1 MKASTL
7 NELKKELGNLG
18 SKELID
24 LCIRLA
30 KYKKDSKELLT
41 YLLFEADNEQAYI
54 EGVKADINLGFEE
67 INRSNLYLVKKGL
80 RKILRNTN
88 KHIRYSGN
96 KQTET
101 ELLIYFCST
110 LNASGINISKSTQLI
125 NLYDQQLKKINKAF
139 SSLHEDLQFDYRQA
153 LNELIRKSP
162 SSSVNLIL

>member
-1 MKASTL
+1 MKAATL

-18 SKELID
+18 PKEVVE

-54 EGVKADINLGFEE
+54 DGVKADINLGFEE
-67 INRSNLYLVKKGL
+67 LNRSNLYLVKKGL
-80 RKILRNTN
+80 RKILRHTN

-101 ELLIYFCST
+101 ELLIYFCRT
-110 LNASGINISKSTQLI
+110 LNASGINISNSTQLI
-125 NLYDQQLKKINKAF
+125 NLYDQQLKKINKSF
-139 SSLHEDLQFDYRQA
+139 SNLHEDLQFDYRQ
-153 LNELIRKSP
+153 ELEILMQKSL
-162 SSSVNLIL
+162 SKDI